1 MSDNVLTESRGSV
14 ALVTINRPDKL
25 NALNIAIRRE
35 LAETLDKLRDDANT
49 RVVVMTGAGE
59 KAFVAGAPVGSKP
72 SRGRCRV
79 PALCRDSI

>member
-14 ALVTINRPDKL
+14 ALVTINRPNKL

-35 LAETLDKLRDDANT
+35 LAEALDKLREVAST

-59 KAFVAGAPVGSKP
+59 KAFVGVADIAELLP
-72 SRGRCRV
+72 GRRLRAR
-79 PALCRDSI
+79 PGM